1 MKTLLNRYKDR
12 LGLTQ
17 DQIGGIEVN
26 VTSTCSYSCWFVG
39 LIHSCILCDTQLM
52 KEDGISI
59 GVTITESQNT
69 SAGADVTILVG
80 QMQQD
85 VSYDMH

>member
-1 MKTLLNRYKDR
+1 MKD
-12 LGLTQ
+12 
-17 DQIGGIEVN
+17 
-26 VTSTCSYSCWFVG
+26 
-39 LIHSCILCDTQLM
+39 
-52 KEDGISI
+52 DGISI

-85 VSYDMH
+85 VSYITLYIDNTQCYVYVFLILSTMSHALHSMLRNKVDVHVYLI